1 MHYGVN
7 IEIIRQNV
15 FRLARVVVI
24 VITIAATIVIV
35 ELWLMVPVAT
45 FSYLNP
51 LTFRDTL

>member
-1 MHYGVN
+1 MHYGVY

-45 FSYLNP
+45 FSCFNP

>member
-1 MHYGVN
+1 MVTY

-15 FRLARVVVI
+15 FSLARVVVI
-24 VITIAATIVIV
+24 VTSNDKVLQ

-51 LTFRDTL
+51 LTHRDPL